1 MLIPEETYQIPPNAD
16 SLIQIILPDP
26 STFKENPEEPIQEVF
41 LEDEFKEEKEEDH
54 IEEERIQLEDKEDP
68 LALKENEIDLEILEN
83 LQEMGRNPN
92 NNKKKYS
99 KQNLRTY
106 QDLVSIIH
114 NKSSCEW
121 QESRY
126 SLPSKMIFFFFF
138 LKKVRFWLHFLKI
151 HVWFFL
157 Q

>member
-1 MLIPEETYQIPPNAD
+1 MVDMPQEMQPEVPTVLIPEESYHIAPTTD

-26 STFKENPEEPIQEVF
+26 STFFENPEEPIQED
-41 LEDEFKEEKEEDH
+41 LKEDDFKEEDRM
-54 IEEERIQLEDKEDP
+54 EEERIQLEEPKEDP

-83 LQEMGRNPN
+83 LQEMGRNSN

-99 KQNLRTY
+99 KLNLRTY
-106 QDLVSIIH
+106 QDLVAVIH

-126 SLPSKMIFFFFF
+126 SLPSNMIFFFYM
-138 LKKVRFWLHFLKI
+138 KECKI
-151 HVWFFL
+151 SV
-157 Q
+157 